1 MEIMKNL
8 FILEWR
14 KLLGLGRG
22 LLIFEILMIG
32 CMCFGNISMKS
43 MGYILFLYFW
53 FYGSEAYSTGPMTAM
68 LPVKREQVVLAKYP
82 YCMTGTLAGALLVSF
97 LPLKGWGRLE
107 FVIALFGSGSLFL
120 SVLLPVLL
128 YFGPQKGRLI
138 IVGVYALAI
147 TATTVGTSLFNS
159 IGVSMPHL
167 SSLSVICF
175 SLGMMLCSFL
185 ISTALYRRR
194 DI

>member
-68 LPVKREQVVLAKYP
+68 LPVKREQVVLAKYL
-82 YCMTGTLAGALLVSF
+82 YCMTGTLTGALLVSF
-97 LPLKGWGRLE
+97 LPLKGWGRL
-107 FVIALFGSGSLFL
+107 SL

>member
-1 MEIMKNL
+1 MEVVKNL

-22 LLIFEILMIG
+22 LLVFEILMIG

-53 FYGSEAYSTGPMTAM
+53 IYGSEAYSTGPMTAM
-68 LPVKREQVVLAKYP
+68 LPVKREQVVLAKYL
-82 YCMTGTLAGALLVSF
+82 YCMAGALAGALLVSS
-97 LPLKGWGRLE
+97 LPLGGWGKLE
-107 FVIALFGSGSLFL
+107 FMIALFGAGSLFL

-128 YFGPQKGRLI
+128 YFGPQRGRLI
-138 IVGVYALAI
+138 IVGIYALAV
-147 TATTVGTSLFNS
+147 TATTAGITISNG
-159 IGVSMPHL
+159 IDVSMPHL
-167 SSLSVICF
+167 SSLSVVCF

-185 ISTALYRRR
+185 LSTALYRRR